1 MLIDVKCMLS
11 KPYKVIC
18 HSFMLY
24 LSKSGQLEM
33 LYSQFEKY
41 MFICSIM
48 ICFDNGNLIFPY
60 IVYIT
65 LILVFSTVN
74 VNHCKMHG

>member
-1 MLIDVKCMLS
+1 
-11 KPYKVIC
+11 
-18 HSFMLY
+18 MLY

-33 LYSQFEKY
+33 LYSQFEKN

-48 ICFDNGNLIFPY
+48 ISFDNGNLIFPY

-65 LILVFSTVN
+65 LILVFSNVN